1 MVEREIARL
10 YPGGRLVARL
20 KDGREVVP
28 EAACAQPESNT
39 AFWVVYDREG
49 KCVACSRT
57 LRCLDLPD
65 RAQGGPD
72 LSTVRDSAL
81 FLFGDWVELLESN
94 PKRWVICPKAD
105 LSVELLEAET
115 LAEMAVKLYE
125 LRQGGIWGL
134 IAGVW
139 TALGVK
145 PPGAETPTLSEE
157 NRQLS
162 RMPEPERFA
171 MKFEGVEV
179 DLLEGIELR
188 VGSALIG
195 CGVRARLSPS
205 GAHALGCVLLR
216 AAERYSEPL
225 PPPRSQ

>member
-1 MVEREIARL
+1 MIEREIAL
-10 YPGGRLVARL
+10 KYPGGRLVARL
-20 KDGREVVP
+20 KDGREVTP
-28 EAACAQPESNT
+28 AAACEQPEENT
-39 AFWVVYDREG
+39 ALWVVFSRKG
-49 KCVACSRT
+49 FPVAASKT
-57 LRCLDLPD
+57 LRNLDIPERD
-65 RAQGGPD
+65 SGGPD
-72 LSTVRDSAL
+72 PSTVRDSAL

-105 LSVELLEAET
+105 LSVVLLEAES

-125 LRQGGIWGL
+125 LRLGGIWGL

-145 PPGAETPTLSEE
+145 PPGAEAPTLSEE

-195 CGVRARLSPS
+195 GGVRARLSPS

-225 PPPRSQ
+225 PPPRST